1 MASMVYVK
9 NPNGRT
15 YVYENVTIWNKETKK
30 YIHQRKCI
38 GHLGADGKEILPNR
52 KKGDGA
58 KQSSSPAST
67 QSENKCSVRTVGTYA
82 LLDHVAQETGLRK
95 VLRRTFPADWR
106 AMLTCA
112 YFLAS
117 EGKALC
123 HTEKWSQRNRS
134 PLDAP
139 LSSQRISEL
148 LPRIHPGMQQDFFR
162 LWSAAIKCDEYYA
175 MDITSISSY
184 SETLPFVRYG
194 YNRDGEKL
202 PQMNLLML
210 TGERT
215 HLPISYRVMPGS
227 IKDVNALKES
237 LAMIELAKTGKMH
250 VVTDKGFYSKENI
263 NALYNSRYR
272 FIVGVPFTSSIAKD
286 TVEEFR
292 NTIRDHKNYCRVL
305 DDDLYAATKMFKWEG
320 HRCYLHIY
328 HDSLKA
334 ELANKRFDRELLA
347 CYEELKQGNLVR
359 NHTDYYK
366 QFFFVKDTPKRGRKV
381 EYNEEAIQKHKI
393 NTLGWFVLITNDIK
407 EASQALTIYR
417 QKDAVE
423 KGFDDLKNDLDMKR
437 LRIHSEAAVD
447 GRLFLQFLALI
458 LTTRIKMVM
467 NEHGWFKNHDLQEV
481 LEEMKSIREVRMEGR
496 RKSLITTLTKFQTE
510 IVQLFGLNFDTCIK
524 Y

>member
-1 MASMVYVK
+1 MAMASMVYVK

-15 YVYENVTIWNKETKK
+15 YVYENVTLWNKETKK
-30 YIHQRKCI
+30 YIHRRKCI
-38 GHLGADGKEILPNR
+38 GHLGEDGKEILPNR
-52 KKGDGA
+52 KKGIPA
-58 KQSSSPAST
+58 KPEQPVSSEPDCA
-67 QSENKCSVRTVGTYA
+67 CSVLTVGTSA
-82 LLDHVAQETGLRK
+82 LLEHVAQETGLSSI
-95 VLRRTFPADWR
+95 LRRVFPADWR

-123 HTEKWSQRNRS
+123 HAEKWSQRNRV

-148 LPRIHPGMQQDFFR
+148 LPRIRPGMQQDFFR
-162 LWSAAIKCDEYYA
+162 LWSAAVRCDEYYA

-184 SETLPFVRYG
+184 SEAIPFVRYG

-202 PQMNLLML
+202 PQVNLLML
-210 TGERT
+210 TGERS
-215 HLPISYRVMPGS
+215 HLPIGYRVMPGS

-237 LAMIELAKTGKMH
+237 LARMELAKTGRMH

-263 NALYNSRYR
+263 DALYASRYR
-272 FIVGVPFTSSIAKD
+272 FIVGVPFTASFAREA
-286 TVEEFR
+286 VEEFR
-292 NTIRDHKNYCRVL
+292 GSIRHHKNYCRVL
-305 DDDLYAATKMFKWEG
+305 DDDLYAATKPFQWGG

-334 ELANKRFDRELLA
+334 EIASKRFDRELLS
-347 CYEELKQGNLVR
+347 CYEELKQDKLV
-359 NHTDYYK
+359 HAHEEYYK
-366 QFFFVKDTPKRGRKV
+366 KFFLVKDTPKRGRKV
-381 EYNEEAIQKHKI
+381 EYKEDAIQKHQQ

-407 EASQALTIYR
+407 DPSQALTVYR

-437 LRIHSEAAVD
+437 LRIHSEAAMD
-447 GRLFLQFLALI
+447 GRIFLQFLAHI
-458 LTTRIKMVM
+458 LVTRIKVVM

-481 LEEMKSIREVRMEGR
+481 LDEMKSIREVRMEGR
-496 RKSLITTLTKFQTE
+496 RKSVTTTLTKFQSQ
-510 IVQLFGLNFDTCIK
+510 IAQLFGLVF
-524 Y
+524 